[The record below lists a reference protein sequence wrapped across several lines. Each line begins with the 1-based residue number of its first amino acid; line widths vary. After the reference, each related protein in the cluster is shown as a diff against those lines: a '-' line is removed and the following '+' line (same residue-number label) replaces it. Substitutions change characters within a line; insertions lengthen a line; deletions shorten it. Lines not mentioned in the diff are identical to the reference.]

1 MNNHHIAAGEVINLS
16 ADEIN
21 DVDGGFLP
29 LIALGMAAVG
39 LFAGGIG
46 LGIAVGN
53 EIQDN
58 R

>member
-1 MNNHHIAAGEVINLS
+1 MNIQNDALEQIIGLS
-16 ADEIN
+16 PDEI
-21 DVDGGFLP
+21 DSVDGGFLP

-53 EIQDN
+53 EIQSHH
-58 R
+58 